1 VALDRLT
8 RHPLPS
14 VAVEERP
21 IRVRI
26 DPPAEEPPRRPAR
39 ITPRGV
45 IAVIALA
52 ALTFVAAQSCQQ
64 GEIKVSKEAAIE
76 SARAEAG
83 FRPERTQVRLVRQG
97 LNGHP
102 FWAVSFSIPAPSGD
116 GYARLT
122 TVRVDAVDGRVES
135 VNRER

>member
-1 VALDRLT
+1 LAL
-8 RHPLPS
+8 HPLPS
-14 VAVEERP
+14 EAVDERP

-39 ITPRGV
+39 ITRRGL
-45 IAVIALA
+45 IAFA
-52 ALTFVAAQSCQQ
+52 ALFAVTIFAAQSCQQ
-64 GEIKVSKEAAIE
+64 SQIRLSKERAIAT
-76 SARAEAG
+76 ARPEAG
-83 FRPERTQVRLVRQG
+83 FAPERTQVRLVRQG

-102 FWAVSFSIPAPSGD
+102 FWAVSFSVPAKSGN

-122 TVRVDAVDGRVES
+122 TVRVDANTGKIAA